1 MIIFFILKFKDI
13 KINKVYFLKLN
24 YDICHIN
31 YKKKKMKDLLDILK
45 YVLPSIIVMGTSYYL
60 LKLFFNQEEKKRD
73 TEIKKAGY
81 NVITPIRLQAYER
94 VVLFIERISPESLI
108 FRVFKQEY
116 TAMQLQTA
124 LIINIRD
131 EFEHNFSQ
139 QVYLSTVSWELVR
152 NAKED
157 MIKLINTA
165 ASKLN
170 DNATATDL
178 SQKIFELSLGEKLAT
193 KKALECLKNEI
204 RTNF

>member
-1 MIIFFILKFKDI
+1 
-13 KINKVYFLKLN
+13 
-24 YDICHIN
+24 
-31 YKKKKMKDLLDILK
+31 MKDFLEILK
-45 YVLPSIIVMGTSYYL
+45 YVLPSLVVMGTSYYL
-60 LKLFFNQEEKKRD
+60 LKLFFNHEEKKREVD
-73 TEIKKAGY
+73 IKMAGFK
-81 NVITPIRLQAYER
+81 VITPIRLQAYER

-116 TAMQLQTA
+116 AAMQLQTA